1 MGAPAPGRGPSAAP
15 CADHC
20 TDSRY
25 VVAKADWPYRG
36 TSGRAS
42 LFVNVVQEVHLPVPF
57 RRLLTYPLRLTPAED
72 NWAST
77 PFGKLAA
84 INNLSAV
91 GDALVVV
98 ALAGSVF
105 VSVPLHAARGRTAL
119 GLVCTMLPF
128 AVVAP
133 LTGPFTDRVRRGKGF
148 VVLLSAM
155 GRLAAVVMMG
165 LWVHNLL
172 LFPAAFLALV
182 CSKTHAV
189 ARAALIPALVP
200 DDSQLVSANS
210 KMALGG
216 NVSSAIAAGVG
227 GAVYAIGGGK
237 AVLDLDI
244 FVFALLT
251 VAAVEL
257 IGPKTLAR
265 AARPAPGSGS
275 LPSDIGRMALAV
287 GGIRAMAGFMTAL
300 VVFAFRS
307 QGAPLV
313 WYGLVAIGGVAGS
326 LAGAVLAPA
335 ARARVHSNR
344 LLVASSCFV
353 IGATAG
359 VVSQLH
365 DAHHRLGAF
374 ALALL
379 AGMAGSIAKAA
390 FDTAVQQRVPE
401 VARAKTIG
409 RLEASFQTVWV
420 LAALVPT
427 LLPFPLA
434 LGFGGMA
441 VLLIVVGFNLV
452 HPLTAPSRRAERR
465 S

>member
-1 MGAPAPGRGPSAAP
+1 
-15 CADHC
+15 
-20 TDSRY
+20 
-25 VVAKADWPYRG
+25 
-36 TSGRAS
+36 
-42 LFVNVVQEVHLPVPF
+42 LPVSF
-57 RRLLTYPLRLTPAED
+57 RRLLTYPLRLSPAAD
-72 NWAST
+72 NWSST

-148 VVLLSAM
+148 VVLLAAM

-200 DDSQLVSANS
+200 DQSQLVSANA

-227 GAVYAIGGGK
+227 GAAYAIGGSK
-237 AVLDLDI
+237 AVLDIDI
-244 FVFALLT
+244 FVFAILA

-257 IGPKTLAR
+257 LGPKTQKR
-265 AARPAPGSGS
+265 TVQPVPASGN
-275 LPSDIGRMALAV
+275 LPLDVRRMALAV
-287 GGIRAMAGFMTAL
+287 GGTRATAGFMTAL
-300 VVFAFRS
+300 VVFGFRS
-307 QGAPLV
+307 QGAPLI
-313 WYGLVAIGGVAGS
+313 WYGLVASGGVAGS

-335 ARARVHSNR
+335 ARAHVRSNR
-344 LLVASSCFV
+344 LLVASSCLA

-365 DAHHRLGAF
+365 DSHHRLGAL
-374 ALALL
+374 ALALVAGL
-379 AGMAGSIAKAA
+379 AGSVSKAA
-390 FDTAVQQRVPE
+390 FDAAVQQRVPE
-401 VARAKTIG
+401 AARAKTIG

-420 LAALVPT
+420 LAALIPT
-427 LLPFPLA
+427 LVAFPLA
-434 LGFGGMA
+434 LGFAGMA
-441 VLLIVVGFNLV
+441 VLLILVGFNLI
-452 HPLTAPSRRAERR
+452 HPLTAAFRRPER
-465 S
+465 

>member
-1 MGAPAPGRGPSAAP
+1 MPAS
-15 CADHC
+15 
-20 TDSRY
+20 
-25 VVAKADWPYRG
+25 
-36 TSGRAS
+36 
-42 LFVNVVQEVHLPVPF
+42 F
-57 RRLLTYPLRLTPAED
+57 RRLLTYPLRLTPAGD
-72 NWAST
+72 DWGAT
-77 PFGKLAA
+77 PFAKLAA
-84 INNLSAV
+84 INTLSAV

-119 GLVCTMLPF
+119 GLACTMLPF

-148 VVLLSAM
+148 VVLLAAM

-189 ARAALIPALVP
+189 ARAALTPALVP
-200 DDSQLVSANS
+200 DRSQLVSANS

-216 NVSSAIAAGVG
+216 GVSSTIAAGVG
-227 GAVYAIGGGK
+227 AAAYAIGGSK

-244 FVFALLT
+244 FVFAVLT
-251 VAAVEL
+251 VAAVGL
-257 IGPKTLAR
+257 LGPKTTMRTAH
-265 AARPAPGSGS
+265 PVSGS
-275 LPSDIGRMALAV
+275 AVLPLDVGRMAVAV

-307 QGAPLV
+307 QGAPLI
-313 WYGLVAIGGVAGS
+313 WYGLVATGGVAGS

-335 ARARVHSNR
+335 ARARVRSDR
-344 LLVASSCFV
+344 LLVASSCFA
-353 IGATAG
+353 IGAMAG

-365 DAHHRLGAF
+365 DSHHRLGAL

-379 AGMAGSIAKAA
+379 AGMAGAISKAA
-390 FDTAVQQRVPE
+390 FDAAVQQRVPE
-401 VARAKTIG
+401 AARAKAIG

-420 LAALVPT
+420 VGALLPT
-427 LLPFPLA
+427 LVAFPLA
-434 LGFGGMA
+434 LGFAGMA
-441 VLLIVVGFNLV
+441 VLLILLALNLI
-452 HPLTAPSRRAERR
+452 HPFKTAARHPDR
-465 S
+465 